1 MSSISAFGFDL
12 VRGTK
17 TLDVI
22 KSASFPA
29 GKYLFAGVVDGRNIW
44 ANDLA
49 ASLGTLEALET
60 IVGKGTSS
68 LLPHAFLFK
77 LISIYSCCNC
87 FFGL

>member
-68 LLPHAFLFK
+68 LLAFLLNLFRF
-77 LISIYSCCNC
+77 IAVVTVSWAYR
-87 FFGL
+87 